1 MFCDYRKRFARL
13 AQACFLPGSQ
23 MGRDAKAAGLD
34 PSDIVKA
41 LTGVV
46 LERGRGDGQRVR
58 VRKNPSRTSSTTAA
72 IPRGRAEE

>member
-1 MFCDYRKRFARL
+1 MSCDYRKRFARL

-46 LERGRGDGQRVR
+46 LAVLMCQAPECVKDRDCSSGQRCVGGACK
-58 VRKNPSRTSSTTAA
+58 VTK
-72 IPRGRAEE
+72 G